1 MKLAIL
7 INARLGSKRLPKKHL
22 RDVAGKMAI
31 ERVIDRVNIGLP
43 IIIATGDELENRDL
57 RPIALKNKVEIFF
70 GDPFNIP
77 NRHLQISKKYG
88 LEGIVSIDADDLLV
102 SKTALQCVIEDI
114 VERDMPL
121 ARTCGLPLGM
131 NVLWAYTVQNLIQA
145 IQNIPKGEKRSTD
158 TGWGWLFDK
167 MLLSTAQ
174 MQMQNAHRIRATL
187 DYPEDLK
194 FFRAVYRLCPKAIM
208 DDDKKLCEYLI
219 NHRINHINKKYFSET
234 ACIS

>member
-31 ERVIDRVNIGLP
+31 ERVIDRINIGLP
-43 IIIATGDELENRDL
+43 IIIATGDERENKEL
-57 RPIALKNKVEIFF
+57 QKVAIKNKTEIFY

-77 NRHLQISKKYG
+77 NRHLQIAKKYD
-88 LEGIVSIDADDLLV
+88 LEGIISIDADDLLT

-114 VERDMPL
+114 HERGMPL
-121 ARTCGLPLGM
+121 ARTEGLPLGM
-131 NVLWAYTVQNLIQA
+131 NVLWAYTVENLVQA
-145 IQNIPKGEKRSTD
+145 IQNVKKGEKRSAD
-158 TGWGWLFDK
+158 TGWGWLFDG

-174 MQMQNAHRIRATL
+174 MQIQNAHRIRATL

-194 FFRAVYRLCPKAIM
+194 FFRAVYKLCPEAII
-208 DDDKKLCEYLI
+208 DDDRKLCEYLI
-219 NHRINHINKKYFSET
+219 NHRINHINKKYFAET
-234 ACIS
+234 ACNI